1 MTRSAAVEN
10 AESLVMKDRCLTV
23 QVEISTGSAHAI
35 LRDHAQS
42 CCEICSQASVG
53 GKKNSIKPF
62 HRTSWTLS
70 TLTLISFN
78 FCLLSKIK
86 TPLKGY
92 PFQSRNEIMKN
103 VMVELNTIPK
113 DAFQK
118 CFREWKECW
127 AKSV

>member
-42 CCEICSQASVG
+42 CCEIPKLLSVE
-53 GKKNSIKPF
+53 KNSIKPF

-113 DAFQK
+113 RRLPEVFSGV
-118 CFREWKECW
+118 EGMLG
-127 AKSV
+127 